1 LALRLQKALRVSS
14 LVRNRERRDAM
25 ASRVRILSAL
35 IGVGLAAVAGAY
47 WLTQGIH
54 GPEYREL
61 AENNRLRR
69 IPIRAPRGVILD
81 RGGRPLAENVP
92 SYNLMLEPET
102 TKDLEAS
109 LQFAAG
115 ILEADPLE
123 LHALQAKSRRERPAE
138 RALVAENLTLA
149 QVARFELA
157 GLEHPEFEID
167 VQHVRLYRHR
177 EQTAHVLGYLSEV
190 GPADI
195 AGSAGAYKRGDVV
208 GRKGIEQQYEPVL
221 RGVDGE
227 RVVVVDS
234 RGRGVDEFRRAAP
247 DPGTNLQL
255 ALDLDLQQTAQRLLQ
270 DKVGAVVAMDPK
282 SGEILAMASSPA
294 YDPNLFA
301 RRLRADDWVRLI
313 EDKHHPL
320 QNRAIQNFHSPGSTF
335 KIVMALAGLSEG
347 LITTQSRVYCGGS
360 ATFYNRRFRCWKP
373 EGHGAVDLH
382 GAIKHSCDVYFYTLG
397 QRLGIERIAKYAR
410 LFGWGELTGID
421 MAGEKEGLV
430 PDDAWSQRVRK
441 HKWYP
446 GETISVSIGQGP
458 LLVTP
463 LQMALMMS
471 GVANGGRLPTPHL
484 AQTGAPPRQVRG
496 IAPEAWGPVRAALRA
511 VVDSGTGHQ
520 AYVPGLAM
528 GGKTGTVQV
537 VAQHTWKMKDLAFE
551 QRDHA
556 WFVSF
561 APVEDPQLVV
571 TVFVEHG
578 GAGSSAAAPIAKG
591 IYEAFVAK
599 RPDLR
604 RLPAL

>member
-1 LALRLQKALRVSS
+1 MSS

-25 ASRVRILSAL
+25 ASRVRLLSAA
-35 IGVGLAAVAGAY
+35 IGVCLAIVAGAY
-47 WLTQGIH
+47 WITQGVH
-54 GPEYREL
+54 GSEYREL

-69 IPIRAPRGVILD
+69 IPIRAPRGVIYD
-81 RGGRPLAENVP
+81 RATRPLAENVP
-92 SYNLMLEPET
+92 SYNLLLEPEAT
-102 TKDLEAS
+102 DDLESS
-109 LQFAAG
+109 LAFAAG
-115 ILEADPLE
+115 ILEGDPVE
-123 LHALQAKSRRERPAE
+123 LHGLQAKSRRERPAE
-138 RALVAENLTLA
+138 PALIAENLTLA

-195 AGSAGAYKRGDVV
+195 ATSAGAYERGDVI
-208 GRKGIEQQYEPVL
+208 GRKGVEKQYEPVL

-270 DKVGAVVAMDPK
+270 DKVGAVVAMDPRN
-282 SGEILAMASSPA
+282 GEILALASSPA

-301 RRLRADDWVRLI
+301 RRLRPDDWGKLI
-313 EDKHHPL
+313 EDPHHPL

-335 KIVMALAGLSEG
+335 KIVMGLAGLTEG
-347 LITTQSRVYCGGS
+347 LVTTRSRVYCGGS
-360 ATFYNRRFRCWKP
+360 AVFYNRRFRCWKP
-373 EGHGAVDLH
+373 QGHGAVDLH
-382 GAIKHSCDVYFYTLG
+382 QAIKQSCDVYFYTLG

-430 PDDAWSQRVRK
+430 PDEAWSQRVRK

-471 GVANGGRLPTPHL
+471 AVANGGKLPTPHL
-484 AQTGAPPRQVRG
+484 AQSGAAPRQVRG
-496 IAPEAWGPVRAALRA
+496 IAPGAWEPVRTALQA
-511 VVDSGTGHQ
+511 VVDSGTGYQ
-520 AYVPGLAM
+520 GRVPGLAI

-556 WFVSF
+556 WFIAF
-561 APVEDPQLVV
+561 APVEEPELVV
-571 TVFVEHG
+571 SVFVEHG
-578 GAGSSAAAPIAKG
+578 GAGSQAAAPIAKG
-591 IYEAFVAK
+591 IYEAFLAK